1 MNLLKTNWR
10 VIYAATAKLLP
21 QSVYF
26 RPARAIRAFFARRIC
41 ASVGEGVNIEKGAT
55 FGEYTTIGDRS
66 GIGVNCELHGEVHIG
81 DDVMMAPECV
91 FYTRNHKVDRI
102 DVPMNKQGATESKSI
117 TIGNDVWIGRRSM
130 FMPGVSVGNHSIVAA
145 GTVVTKSFP
154 QNSVI
159 GGVPARLIKTRV

>member
-1 MNLLKTNWR
+1 MRL
-10 VIYAATAKLLP
+10 
-21 QSVYF
+21 
-26 RPARAIRAFFARRIC
+26 
-41 ASVGEGVNIEKGAT
+41 
-55 FGEYTTIGDRS
+55 
-66 GIGVNCELHGEVHIG
+66 
-81 DDVMMAPECV
+81 
-91 FYTRNHKVDRI
+91 YTRNHKVDRI